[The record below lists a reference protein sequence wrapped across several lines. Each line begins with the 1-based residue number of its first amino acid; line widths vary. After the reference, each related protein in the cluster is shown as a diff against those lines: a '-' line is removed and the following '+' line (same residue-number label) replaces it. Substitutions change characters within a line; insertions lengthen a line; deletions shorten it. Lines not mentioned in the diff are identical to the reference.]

1 MAFTTITMTRITPE
15 NPVAPR
21 LVLGMGVGYKTPRY
35 ELIGAG
41 DKTPRYKLISEGII
55 EK

>member
-1 MAFTTITMTRITPE
+1 MAFTTITMNRINPE

-41 DKTPRYKLISEGII
+41 YKTPRYKLLSEGSR

>member
-1 MAFTTITMTRITPE
+1 MNRINPE

-21 LVLGMGVGYKTPRY
+21 LVLGMGVGHKAPRY
-35 ELIGAG
+35 ELI
-41 DKTPRYKLISEGII
+41 SEGNR